1 MTSVRLLLAI
11 AAAKSWRLHQMDVK
25 NVFLNGELQEEVYMR
40 PPSDMELS
48 LGMVLRLLK
57 ALYGLKQSSRAWF
70 EKFHTT
76 ITKISFVQSPN
87 DSALFIRHCSSGY
100 VFLLLYVDDMVIT
113 GDDIKGIQTTK
124 KYIYTVFEMTD
135 MGQLSYFLG
144 IEVH

>member
-70 EKFHTT
+70 EKFHTLLPRSA
-76 ITKISFVQSPN
+76 SFRVPMIPPS
-87 DSALFIRHCSSGY
+87 LFDTVLQAMSSY
-100 VFLLLYVDDMVIT
+100 YYMLMIWSLQVTTLKVFR
-113 GDDIKGIQTTK
+113 
-124 KYIYTVFEMTD
+124 
-135 MGQLSYFLG
+135 QLRNIFTLSSR
-144 IEVH
+144 